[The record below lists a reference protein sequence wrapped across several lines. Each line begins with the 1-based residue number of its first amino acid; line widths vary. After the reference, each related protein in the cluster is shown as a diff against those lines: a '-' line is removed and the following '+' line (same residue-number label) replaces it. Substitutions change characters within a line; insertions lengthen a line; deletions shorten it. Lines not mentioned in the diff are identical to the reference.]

1 MGFEKTMNA
10 ILDNLPTEDRQTLL
24 FSATQTRSVKGKRE
38 KRDKKWYFFTKIV
51 LTDC

>member
-24 FSATQTRSVKGKRE
+24 FSATQTRSVKGKW
-38 KRDKKWYFFTKIV
+38 KKKLQKKF
-51 LTDC
+51 DD

>member
-24 FSATQTRSVKGKRE
+24 FSATQTRSVKGKWG
-38 KRDKKWYFFTKIV
+38 KSYKKVW
-51 LTDC
+51 